1 MSMKKLRSMVKKKV
15 VVTGG
20 VGLCG
25 VTGGGDGS
33 GGGTGRD
40 RRSGER
46 RVADN

>member
-1 MSMKKLRSMVKKKV
+1 MSIKKV